1 MSGFVLQPRAC
12 GLAHLASLTVRI
24 FWKMCEHTL
33 VGFENVG
40 ASSFIPTISQRYF
53 MDVILVQSD
62 ARTGYISGIS
72 MSPSVKSYYQSG
84 KELLF
89 RIV

>member
-1 MSGFVLQPRAC
+1 MEGRPSALVSGFVVQPRAC
-12 GLAHLASLTVRI
+12 GLGHLASLTVRI

-33 VGFENVG
+33 VGLENVG

-62 ARTGYISGIS
+62 ARTGYIKWDIDES
-72 MSPSVKSYYQSG
+72 
-84 KELLF
+84 F
-89 RIV
+89 REK